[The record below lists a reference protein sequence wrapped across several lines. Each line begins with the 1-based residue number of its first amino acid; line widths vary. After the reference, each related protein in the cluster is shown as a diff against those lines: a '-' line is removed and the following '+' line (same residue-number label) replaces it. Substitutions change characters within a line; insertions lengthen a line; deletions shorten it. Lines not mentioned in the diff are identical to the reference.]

1 MQGWGEASVHP
12 FLVHNYHRPQG
23 GKFSALPFE
32 GNSSF
37 SDKPWTRSKPA
48 TFATFPGGVTAGSQ
62 VSAVPRAPFWGKN
75 WDTRGRRG
83 LVGPGRARRCVGDL
97 GLPSFQAHGDFLG
110 AVRGLEGRA

>member
-23 GKFSALPFE
+23 GKFSALTFE

-48 TFATFPGGVTAGSQ
+48 TFATFPGGSQ
-62 VSAVPRAPFWGKN
+62 QVLRSVLSP
-75 WDTRGRRG
+75 G
-83 LVGPGRARRCVGDL
+83 LRFGVRTGTHVAEG
-97 GLPSFQAHGDFLG
+97 GL
-110 AVRGLEGRA
+110 